1 MLTLLLGAFFEIVM
15 IVGIAAFVYQVF
27 LSDSIKQ
34 LIANRHESSNEKA
47 RVNKIAKLILI
58 SDSFEEI
65 EKFIKNN
72 ALNISNETMKLLI
85 SRVEYLR
92 ADKII
97 QDDDRKRVAPS
108 LKQAPATNESVD
120 RLFSNFSESL
130 KVKK

>member
-1 MLTLLLGAFFEIVM
+1 MFTLLLGAFFEIVM

-34 LIANRHESSNEKA
+34 LISNRRESLNEKD

-72 ALNISNETMKLLI
+72 ALSISNEMMKLLI

-97 QDDDRKRVAPS
+97 QDDDRKRVPS
-108 LKQAPATNESVD
+108 LKRAPATNESVEKM
-120 RLFSNFSESL
+120 FSNFSESL

>member
-1 MLTLLLGAFFEIVM
+1 M
-15 IVGIAAFVYQVF
+15 IVGIAAFIYQVF

-34 LIANRHESSNEKA
+34 LITNRRESSDEKA
-47 RVNKIAKLILI
+47 RINKIAKLILI

-72 ALNISNETMKLLI
+72 ALNISNDMMKQLI

-97 QDDDRKRVAPS
+97 QDDDRKRAN
-108 LKQAPATNESVD
+108 L
-120 RLFSNFSESL
+120 LSE
-130 KVKK
+130 KVSKIK

>member
-1 MLTLLLGAFFEIVM
+1 MFTLLLGAFFEIVM
-15 IVGIAAFVYQVF
+15 IVGIAAFIYQVF

-34 LIANRHESSNEKA
+34 LITNRRESSNEKA

-97 QDDDRKRVAPS
+97 QDDRKRVPS
-108 LKQAPATNESVD
+108 LNQYEHQQLMN
-120 RLFSNFSESL
+120 L
-130 KVKK
+130 